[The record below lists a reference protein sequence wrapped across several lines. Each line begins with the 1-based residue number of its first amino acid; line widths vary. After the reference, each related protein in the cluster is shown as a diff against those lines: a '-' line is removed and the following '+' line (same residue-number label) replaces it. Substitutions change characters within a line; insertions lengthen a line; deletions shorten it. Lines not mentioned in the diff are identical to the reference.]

1 MSVQWPL
8 HVDGAVEYAGP
19 LVGVEGRVVIVADIA
34 HRTQIVAAKI
44 WRGKMEKKSK
54 IELHSS
60 IAEWLIGHISQLG
73 SQVIN
78 MCECGNI
85 NEEILVLLAVM
96 IMQQY

>member
-44 WRGKMEKKSK
+44 
-54 IELHSS
+54 
-60 IAEWLIGHISQLG
+60 
-73 SQVIN
+73 
-78 MCECGNI
+78 
-85 NEEILVLLAVM
+85 
-96 IMQQY
+96 